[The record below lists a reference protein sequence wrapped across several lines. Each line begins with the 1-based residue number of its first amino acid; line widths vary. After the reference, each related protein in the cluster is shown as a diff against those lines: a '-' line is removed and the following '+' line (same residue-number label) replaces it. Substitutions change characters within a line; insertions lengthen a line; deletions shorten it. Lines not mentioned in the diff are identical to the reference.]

1 MLHLVRPNRAYDP
14 ETVAAMTA
22 AFDRVCQSGS
32 QWINGNDN
40 VKQTLVLII
49 LRHGDRG
56 ERDPQRIADVALR
69 EWTSADIPQREI
81 AGSYS
86 VPRVSPDDGKDLPG
100 DVTRA

>member
-56 ERDPQRIADVALR
+56 ERDPQRFADVALR
-69 EWTSADIPQREI
+69 EWTSADIPQRERSRLLI
-81 AGSYS
+81 Q
-86 VPRVSPDDGKDLPG
+86 SPEYPPMMGRISP
-100 DVTRA
+100 VM